1 MIETE
6 LCKKKCTRKGVNTK
20 EYSQREMCPNETENN
35 HKVGS
40 VGDNCC
46 KGSQK
51 VDLDMAWGIQ
61 LEGKMLEITKS
72 VLSQV
77 LCGMQPSLLTDTP

>member
-1 MIETE
+1 MIEYQKHCACNLKVAGNTTIETE
-6 LCKKKCTRKGVNTK
+6 LCKKKCTRKGVNTT
-20 EYSQREMCPNETENN
+20 EYRYREMCPNETENN

-51 VDLDMAWGIQ
+51 VDLDMAWGI
-61 LEGKMLEITKS
+61 
-72 VLSQV
+72 
-77 LCGMQPSLLTDTP
+77 